1 MKISSLSRSSF
12 STPRGN
18 LSRDSLCSD
27 STDQSSTRSRT
38 HSHSSFT
45 SLERL
50 EIRHLIKA
58 LKTKGISTLDL
69 PVAPNSTVVA
79 KTPIPKPQVETP
91 LNKQQKSSITEEL
104 DQKFAQLRSTHP
116 NEELIYVKPSLLNK
130 QRNPISTRLAT
141 TNKVSFQSTTLSRSL
156 LISSLRL

>member
-1 MKISSLSRSSF
+1 MSEGRFPFFFIFR
-12 STPRGN
+12 TPRAN

-27 STDQSSTRSRT
+27 STDHSSTRSRT

-58 LKTKGISTLDL
+58 LKTKGISSLDL
-69 PVAPNSTVVA
+69 PIVSNPPPTSIVPI
-79 KTPIPKPQVETP
+79 KTSISQPKRVSP
-91 LNKQQKSSITEEL
+91 LNKHQKSTITEEL

-130 QRNPISTRLAT
+130 QGNPISTCLST
-141 TNKVSFQSTTLSRSL
+141 TNKVSFQC
-156 LISSLRL
+156 